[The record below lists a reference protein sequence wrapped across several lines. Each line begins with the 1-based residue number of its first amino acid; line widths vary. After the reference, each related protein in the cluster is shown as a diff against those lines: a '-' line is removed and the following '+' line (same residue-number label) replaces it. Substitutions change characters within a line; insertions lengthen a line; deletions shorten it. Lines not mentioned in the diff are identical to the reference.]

1 MHPDVDHGNICTGRN
16 WGFSLG
22 SSESSCLSAALP
34 VCGGIPGKTRQ
45 KSKPAA
51 QRIEGMSG
59 IIKTVRGLCALQPCL
74 IFEFAH

>member
-16 WGFSLG
+16 RGFNLG
-22 SSESSCLSAALP
+22 LSESSCLSATLA

-59 IIKTVRGLCALQPCL
+59 IINELLGTCVHCNSV
-74 IFEFAH
+74 